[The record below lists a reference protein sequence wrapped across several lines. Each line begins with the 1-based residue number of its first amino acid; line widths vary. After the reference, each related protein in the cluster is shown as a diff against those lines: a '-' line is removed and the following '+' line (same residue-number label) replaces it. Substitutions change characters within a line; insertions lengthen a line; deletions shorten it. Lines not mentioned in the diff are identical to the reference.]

1 MSGQAPTNRSST
13 ARRDANDVLKAIL
26 EREAAGKRLN
36 HSSVLDEDSRL
47 HTDALRLFGRWD
59 AALQAAGIDPARVR
73 RHRRWSRRV
82 VIKRIRQLAA
92 VNKPLH
98 ARAIQLSEAT
108 LASAASR
115 YFASWDEALT
125 AAGIAPSTC
134 RRRRANWT
142 REQVIAAIHAVRDE
156 GGRLNHAAVGRSS
169 LSRAA
174 VDLFGSWD
182 DALLAAGIAPGEVRV
197 HRKPWTRSTIIA
209 EIRRKHAAGEAL
221 NAKDVSPNWV
231 RRPARR
237 LFGSWDAAL
246 SAAGLD
252 PNEIRGKRRRDQ
264 R

>member
-1 MSGQAPTNRSST
+1 MHTPAPERPQRGRPGK
-13 ARRDANDVLKAIL
+13 ADVLRAIL
-26 EREAAGKRLN
+26 GREVAGLPLN
-36 HSSVLDEDSRL
+36 HASVMEQDRRL
-47 HTDALRLFGRWD
+47 HGDALRLFGRWE
-59 AALQAAGIDPARVR
+59 AALCAAGINPARVR
-73 RHRRWSRRV
+73 RHRHWSRRA
-82 VIKRIRQLAA
+82 VIDRIGQLAA
-92 VNKPLH
+92 ERKPLN

-115 YFASWDEALT
+115 FFASWDEALA

-142 REQVIAAIHAVRDE
+142 REQVIAAIHSIRVA

-182 DALLAAGIAPGEVRV
+182 NALVAAGITAADVRV
-197 HRKPWTRSTIIA
+197 YRKPWTRSAIIA
-209 EIRRKHAAGEAL
+209 EIRRKRSAGEAL

-231 RRPARR
+231 RRPACR
-237 LFGSWDAAL
+237 LVGSWDAAL
-246 SAAGLD
+246 VAAGLD
-252 PNEIRGKRRRDQ
+252 PNVIRGKPRRGR